1 MIEITAMIGVVVGIS
16 QIAKTTGL
24 QTKYIPVFNLTLG
37 ITLGVLFLSQD
48 TKMNIFQGIIIGL
61 SASGLFD
68 HTKIMKRM
76 TISNEKKCKYIL
88 SIFVTMILIVTIETN
103 AFADRTLLIPE
114 LPKQPFRYGVGAF
127 EGVVAHST
135 ATLRRQQLIF
145 KNMSLVHGV
154 RHLFIM
160 QLIGKKRFK

>member
-68 HTKIMKRM
+68 HTKIMKKDDNKQWKR
-76 TISNEKKCKYIL
+76 NAN
-88 SIFVTMILIVTIETN
+88 IFYPY
-103 AFADRTLLIPE
+103 LL
-114 LPKQPFRYGVGAF
+114 LWF
-127 EGVVAHST
+127 
-135 ATLRRQQLIF
+135 
-145 KNMSLVHGV
+145 
-154 RHLFIM
+154 
-160 QLIGKKRFK
+160 